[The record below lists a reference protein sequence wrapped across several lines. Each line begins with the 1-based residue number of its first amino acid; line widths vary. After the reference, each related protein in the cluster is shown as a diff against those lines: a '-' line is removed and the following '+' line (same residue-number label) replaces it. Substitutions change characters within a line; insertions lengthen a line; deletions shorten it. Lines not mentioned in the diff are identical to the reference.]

1 MAIEIEWKTLDSDS
15 EEWDH
20 RRVLYAYVDPYTD
33 QLIYL
38 GMAWHRTVKQRFRD
52 RDKNALRDF
61 IVDELGLDSVK
72 VLVGSIWMEGRLTR
86 QLLSDVES
94 LLIKRLQPT
103 GNIKCRL
110 GRISRPGMRL
120 ECRQEW
126 PHRRSRF
133 VDIRPRIL

>member
-1 MAIEIEWKTLDSDS
+1 MPIEIDWKTLDADS
-15 EEWDH
+15 EEWDCRH
-20 RRVLYAYVDPYTD
+20 VLYAYVDPRTNQILYV
-33 QLIYL
+33 

-61 IVDELGLDSVK
+61 IVDELGIDSVK

-94 LLIKRLQPT
+94 LLIKRLQPA
-103 GNIKCRL
+103 GNIKCRAT
-110 GRISRPGMRL
+110 RILRPGMRL
-120 ECRQEW
+120 ECLQEW
-126 PHRRSRF
+126 PHRRARF